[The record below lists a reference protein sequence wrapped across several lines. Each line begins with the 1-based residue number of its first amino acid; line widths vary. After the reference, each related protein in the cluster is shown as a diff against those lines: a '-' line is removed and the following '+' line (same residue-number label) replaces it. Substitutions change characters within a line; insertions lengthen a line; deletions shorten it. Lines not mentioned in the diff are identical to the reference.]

1 MKNRNDF
8 IYDIISQKKFEHLK
22 KMMQEEQLSVFF
34 KDNCIVKMLIDSKKE
49 YEYNYYVFVHYY
61 PEILSSYDKV
71 IENFSVLSQQFGLSD
86 ALETSI
92 LFSYLLWNGY
102 FSYGRDLHYCGI
114 NNLNRFDFF
123 GLEVMAGQGCC
134 THFSYLLKDF
144 LDVCG
149 YDSAV
154 LLNYMKRIDY
164 SSIYLPDIDRKRII
178 CGEKENIRDKFF
190 RKISTKMSGN
200 HAFNL
205 INDSGNLSIY
215 DATNLLYIPISDC
228 VGYKVNG
235 QFAQGTLHPDFSY
248 IFNLEEGAIK
258 TLDLFHNK
266 ERGSYFDLKEY
277 EMKSEKL
284 LKMFRNNQDL
294 LLDSYQ
300 ASSNDITVV
309 SDGIKKIKKLV
320 R

>member
-123 GLEVMAGQGCC
+123 GL
-134 THFSYLLKDF
+134 
-144 LDVCG
+144 
-149 YDSAV
+149 
-154 LLNYMKRIDY
+154 
-164 SSIYLPDIDRKRII
+164 
-178 CGEKENIRDKFF
+178 
-190 RKISTKMSGN
+190 
-200 HAFNL
+200 
-205 INDSGNLSIY
+205 
-215 DATNLLYIPISDC
+215 
-228 VGYKVNG
+228 
-235 QFAQGTLHPDFSY
+235 
-248 IFNLEEGAIK
+248 
-258 TLDLFHNK
+258 
-266 ERGSYFDLKEY
+266 
-277 EMKSEKL
+277 
-284 LKMFRNNQDL
+284 
-294 LLDSYQ
+294 
-300 ASSNDITVV
+300 
-309 SDGIKKIKKLV
+309 
-320 R
+320 